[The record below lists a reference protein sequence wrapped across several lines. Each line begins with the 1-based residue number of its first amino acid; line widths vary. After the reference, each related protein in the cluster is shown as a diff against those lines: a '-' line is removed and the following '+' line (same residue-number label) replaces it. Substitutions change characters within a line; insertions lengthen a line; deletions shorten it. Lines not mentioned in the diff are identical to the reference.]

1 MNSNI
6 GVIASSRASKQE
18 MPGAENMSLHARQ
31 SLHTEKSFGDIESI
45 MTEVANSGPGS
56 LSVGRLGLIEKA
68 NPRKHKSFQWLT
80 VNVDYPNDPRASRA
94 LSWYDFQSKLIGAHP
109 RQA

>member
-1 MNSNI
+1 MSLACVRLMNSII

-45 MTEVANSGPGS
+45 MTEVRIHVRDRLESG
-56 LSVGRLGLIEKA
+56 
-68 NPRKHKSFQWLT
+68 
-80 VNVDYPNDPRASRA
+80 AS
-94 LSWYDFQSKLIGAHP
+94 D
-109 RQA
+109 

>member
-1 MNSNI
+1 LHTAIRKRLIALAGVLVGKLRESLLCSLDELIM

-45 MTEVANSGPGS
+45 MTEVRIHVRDRLASG
-56 LSVGRLGLIEKA
+56 
-68 NPRKHKSFQWLT
+68 
-80 VNVDYPNDPRASRA
+80 A
-94 LSWYDFQSKLIGAHP
+94 LD
-109 RQA
+109 

>member
-1 MNSNI
+1 MSLACVRLMNSII

-45 MTEVANSGPGS
+45 MTEVRIHVRDRLASG
-56 LSVGRLGLIEKA
+56 
-68 NPRKHKSFQWLT
+68 
-80 VNVDYPNDPRASRA
+80 A
-94 LSWYDFQSKLIGAHP
+94 LD
-109 RQA
+109 